1 MYSSVPF
8 IGRQVDLETFDTVLK
23 QSAAMRKG
31 RIVFIEGGVGMGKSF
46 FLTEMKKR
54 SSQIKTVEDVQFA
67 SAICDSISGTQSAYQ
82 PFIEIIDELY
92 QSNRDNKEKA
102 KKILSIIEE
111 LGPDWLELIPGVGAA
126 LSAGLKTAT
135 RIGGH
140 FLGTDDDASANLSI
154 TLAAQYVE
162 IINKIASQHE
172 LLCLVIRAAQWIDEV
187 SCKLLLRLAYQLNE
201 QPIVVVLSYR
211 PGVIKKPHPFFKV
224 QNEIKMKHRP
234 VVIQMKNFTKP
245 EIDKYV
251 RKRFGT
257 SLHPNLA
264 CWLYQL
270 CRGRPLFVSQ
280 YLDLLEQINLIQGKN
295 NSYVF
300 DGRIKNLGG
309 RCQPEGILADLSI
322 PSNVEEVIKQRI
334 ERLHEDEKRLL
345 EIGAVQGEQ
354 FISAVLAKLVEKDEL
369 NILKQLRRVVEQ
381 EGVVQY
387 SSEDWVRATS
397 QTYAFEHMLTHQT
410 FYKQMSPAERI
421 RYHRDIAAEL
431 KRLLKDSSKLTHKLR
446 IELAR
451 HYDQGEKYFEAASYY
466 YIAGRTI
473 FGTGAYGET
482 IQLCQKSL
490 ENVRKLSEGVLKH
503 DILRVRIILLL
514 LRSSE
519 MRWRGDTEDQGRLP
533 LDQLIDEAEKAALR
547 TGDKVLLAQITF
559 IKGIAYVSTRSLPEA
574 ITVLRQAYQI
584 ARSIEDTVLEFSILS
599 FLGHQT
605 VSQDLEKGLKLQYQA
620 LQIYRERIE
629 GAPKDKRRRGLRRA
643 YYSLHGHLGIGEF
656 DRGNFS
662 SAEKELRVC
671 IFGIRQLRLKEHLVA
686 PLNFISQ
693 LYMAM
698 GQFKKAENLIK
709 KSIAIFQN
717 DPENNP
723 WRAYNRALL
732 GKLYLEWL
740 RVNEAVEPIIQGW
753 EETHATRNVW
763 LIGLVRNYYA
773 ELLMHPK
780 YQSQDLDLAEQ
791 QLSETIK
798 ETRISGFHRSGIWA
812 ESQMGQLELMKQN
825 HTRALEYSTRAVQY
839 LDKIG
844 IMPALRAE
852 EIYYNHFRVLQAVGN
867 DTEAMQYCHKARNI
881 LRKKEESI
889 RKESYRKS
897 FLSNVPLS
905 RSISKACGS

>member
-1 MYSSVPF
+1 MYPSLPF
-8 IGRQVDLETFDTVLK
+8 IGRQDDLETVDTILS
-23 QSAAMRKG
+23 QAASMRRG

-46 FLTEMKKR
+46 FLDEMKRR
-54 SSQIKTVEDVQFA
+54 SSQTKTIENAQFA
-67 SAICDSISGTQSAYQ
+67 SAFCDSLSGTESAYQ

-92 QSNRDNKEKA
+92 ESSRDNKEKT
-102 KKILSIIEE
+102 KKILSIIQE
-111 LGPDWLELIPGVGAA
+111 LGPDWLELIPVVGTA
-126 LSAGLKTAT
+126 LSLGVKTAT
-135 RIGGH
+135 RIKETYV
-140 FLGTDDDASANLSI
+140 GTDDDITANRSI
-154 TLAAQYVE
+154 TIAAQYVE

-172 LLCLVIRAAQWIDEV
+172 LLCFVVGAAQWIDEV
-187 SCKLLLRLAYQLNE
+187 SCKILLRLAYQLNE
-201 QPIVVVLSYR
+201 QPIVVVLSYE
-211 PGVIKKPHPFFKV
+211 PGEIKKTHPFSKV
-224 QNEIKMKHRP
+224 QHEIKLKHRP
-234 VVIQMKNFTKP
+234 VVIKMKNFTKP
-245 EIDKYV
+245 EIDQYV
-251 RKRFGT
+251 QKRFGT
-257 SLHPNLA
+257 SLHPNLP
-264 CWLYQL
+264 CWLLQL

-280 YLDLLEQINLIQGKN
+280 YLDLLEQNKVIQRKN

-300 DGRIKNLGG
+300 DGRIINLGG
-309 RCQPEGILADLSI
+309 RCQPEGTLAHLST
-322 PSNVEEVIKQRI
+322 PSNVKEVIEQRI
-334 ERLHEDEKRLL
+334 QRLHEDEQRLL

-387 SSEDWVRATS
+387 SSEDWARATS
-397 QTYAFEHMLTHQT
+397 QTYAFEHMLTHQI
-410 FYKQMSPAERI
+410 FYKQMSPAERV

-431 KRLLKDSSKLTHKLR
+431 KLLLKDRSKLTHKLR

-451 HYDQGEKYFEAASYY
+451 HYDLGKMYLEAAKYY
-466 YIAGRTI
+466 YFAARAI
-473 FGTGAYGET
+473 FGSGAYGET

-490 ENVRKLSEGVLKH
+490 KNARKLSEGDLKY
-503 DILRVRIILLL
+503 DKLRVRIILLL
-514 LRSSE
+514 LRASE
-519 MRWRGDTEDQGRLP
+519 MRWRGNTEDHGRLP
-533 LDQLIDEAEKAALR
+533 LDELIDEAEKAALR
-547 TGDKVLLAQITF
+547 TGDKALLAQITF

-574 ITVLRQAYQI
+574 ITVLRQAFQI
-584 ARSIEDTVLEFSILS
+584 ARSIEDAVLEFSILS

-605 VSQDLEKGLKLQYQA
+605 VAQDLEKGLTLQYQA

-629 GAPKDKRRRGLRRA
+629 GTPKDKRRRGLRRA
-643 YYSLHGHLGIGEF
+643 YYSLHGHIGVGEF
-656 DRGNFS
+656 DRGNYS
-662 SAEKELRVC
+662 IAEKELRVC

-709 KSIAIFQN
+709 KSIAIFQD

-732 GKLYLEWL
+732 GKLYLEWQ
-740 RVNEAVEPIIQGW
+740 RVNEAVDPIIQGW

-773 ELLMHPK
+773 ELLMHPE
-780 YQSQDLDLAEQ
+780 YRSQDLELAKQ
-791 QLSETIK
+791 LLSETIK

-825 HTRALEYSTRAVQY
+825 HTRALEYSTKAVQY
-839 LDKIG
+839 LEKIG

-852 EIYYNHFRVLQAVGN
+852 EIYYNHFRVLQAVGY
-867 DTEAMQYCHKARNI
+867 DTEAMQYCDKARNI
-881 LRKKEESI
+881 LRQKEVSI

-897 FLSNVPLS
+897 FLTIVPLS
-905 RSISKACGS
+905 RSISKACGT